1 MCAAVVESSGGV
13 ALLDFVLKP
22 DPGTLRAE
30 ARGAADEDA
39 VGRVDSS
46 RSRSLARPSTL
57 GTFTLSSFAVIVSA
71 SFLFTDPSAVFAFFT

>member
-30 ARGAADEDA
+30 ASGAADEDA
-39 VGRVDSS
+39 VGRVSS
-46 RSRSLARPSTL
+46 SRSLARASTL

-71 SFLFTDPSAVFAFFT
+71 NFRLTDPSAAFAFFA

>member
-1 MCAAVVESSGGV
+1 MVESTGGV

-39 VGRVDSS
+39 VGRVGS
-46 RSRSLARPSTL
+46 SLALASTF
-57 GTFTLSSFAVIVSA
+57 GIFTLSSFAVIVSA
-71 SFLFTDPSAVFAFFT
+71 NFRFTDPSAVFAFFA